1 MHLPLSCIFP
11 FHAETSFSDSKL
23 QVPIGA
29 IGALQ
34 KIRVFAAQAIAA
46 AVKAIG
52 DVCRRVA
59 RAAEAHRAGSVARG
73 RAAVI
78 FLFGTRGT

>member
-1 MHLPLSCIFP
+1 M
-11 FHAETSFSDSKL
+11 
-23 QVPIGA
+23 
-29 IGALQ
+29 
-34 KIRVFAAQAIAA
+34 FAAQAIAA